1 MTLDYVFQK
10 IFPHK
15 TVGIKSNSPFI
26 VLKFATGIGTVD
38 ISGQAIK
45 GKYQQLTVLEGPA

>member
-1 MTLDYVFQK
+1 MTLEYVFQK